1 MYKDVLVA
9 IDLGHDGSWKKALP
23 TAVEYAKAFG
33 ATLHLCT
40 VVPDFGMS
48 IVGQYFP
55 QDFEDRALAD
65 AEKRLHAFIDEHV
78 PDDVRTQ
85 VVVGHGGIYQEL
97 LRAAAETKCD
107 LIIMASHR
115 PELADFLI
123 GPNAI
128 KVVSHADCSVLVVR
142 D

>member
-1 MYKDVLVA
+1 MYKDILVA
-9 IDLGHDGSWKKALP
+9 IDPGQEDSWKRALP
-23 TAVEYAKAFG
+23 VAVEYAKAFG
-33 ATLHLCT
+33 STLHLCT

-55 QDFEDRALAD
+55 PDFEEKALAD
-65 AEKRLHAFIDEHV
+65 ADKRLHAFIDEHV
-78 PDDVRTQ
+78 PEDVRTQ
-85 VVVGHGGIYQEL
+85 VVVGHGSIYREL
-97 LRAAAETKCD
+97 LRAAAATRSD

-115 PELADFLI
+115 RELADFLI
-123 GPNAI
+123 GPNAS